1 LKAIALI
8 AARPPRRGRADA
20 LVVAGL
26 LRQVGEQVAE
36 PPASEGEEPA
46 VVRAVEE
53 HLGDGERDELGI
65 GELRRGPRPTAPG
78 QEIVQPDV
86 KCGDEGV
93 EVGAHEASLVDV
105 AVATSGFGAL
115 TNLPRTTLPRNSES
129 TI

>member
-1 LKAIALI
+1 M
-8 AARPPRRGRADA
+8 
-20 LVVAGL
+20 
-26 LRQVGEQVAE
+26 AE
-36 PPASEGEEPA
+36 PPTGEGQEAP
-46 VVRAVEE
+46 VVWTVEE
-53 HLGDGERDELGI
+53 HLGDGKRDELGVA
-65 GELRRGPRPTAPG
+65 ELRRGTRAAALW

-115 TNLPRTTLPRNSES
+115 TNLPRSAPPRNSES